1 MTKSLTLPR
10 SQVLT
15 FSSSHALPFSPSPA
29 LALRIEGGLF
39 SPDLLEALAT
49 ADLPGQKPQDFG
61 LPAGHS
67 LTGEIAAVFNDAR
80 TLWQVFQ
87 NRLERLPAEDLA
99 TSDTRELWVIP
110 LLRLLGYDLRYNPR
124 ALEVDGQ
131 TYPISHM
138 VVDGRGGEQESR
150 RAGEHESGRAREQ
163 ESTRAREHESTR
175 AGEQESISRSPVLTL
190 SRSPTLPLSR
200 SPTLPLP
207 RSQAPPCTSSARGR
221 NWDA

>member
-1 MTKSLTLPR
+1 MMKS
-10 SQVLT
+10 LT
-15 FSSSHALPFSPSPA
+15 FSSSHAPTFSPSHA
-29 LALRIEGGLF
+29 LTLRLEGGLF
-39 SPDLLEALAT
+39 SPDLLEALAA

-150 RAGEHESGRAREQ
+150 RAGEHESR
-163 ESTRAREHESTR
+163 R

-200 SPTLPLP
+200 SQALP
-207 RSQAPPCTSSARGR
+207 STSSAIAR
-221 NWDA
+221 NSAASPPPVARAFRLTLSFRNTSTAPRRCGAL